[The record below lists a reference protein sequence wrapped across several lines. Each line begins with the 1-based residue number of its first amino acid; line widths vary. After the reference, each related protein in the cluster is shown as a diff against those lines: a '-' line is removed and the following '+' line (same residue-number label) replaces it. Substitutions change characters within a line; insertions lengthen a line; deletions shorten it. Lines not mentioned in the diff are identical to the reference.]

1 MEKIIIKVFIISTI
15 FLSFLGNLNA
25 QSINN
30 DKVSLTNFIK
40 RMYTA
45 SPFEGVK
52 VIDDYE
58 NQYLVS
64 VISLEKAK
72 YSNES
77 IMYRVAQVK
86 AQSQASTFL
95 NGANIS
101 VDLTIITTEEKQT
114 DSLSRKS
121 TVSTIESIRENSIG
135 FVKSMELLN
144 SFEIQ
149 ETKRMVFIYSKK
161 LEKN

>member
-1 MEKIIIKVFIISTI
+1 MRKALLIFVNIISLTSI
-15 FLSFLGNLNA
+15 A
-25 QSINN
+25 QSYNSERT
-30 DKVSLTNFIK
+30 SLSSFIK
-40 RMYTA
+40 RMYTS

-64 VISLEKAK
+64 VISLEKSK

-144 SFEIQ
+144 IFEIQ

>member
-1 MEKIIIKVFIISTI
+1 MRKALLIFVSIISLTSI
-15 FLSFLGNLNA
+15 A
-25 QSINN
+25 QSYNSERT
-30 DKVSLTNFIK
+30 SLSSFIK